1 MRISSAVARCGRPDS
16 RSVVIVSIRQVSE
29 GKRWEWEGL
38 KLSLLASGFLGM
50 NGGGIGG
57 RTVRVVIRDVILIRS
72 LNVGFRF

>member
-1 MRISSAVARCGRPDS
+1 VERPDS
-16 RSVVIVSIRQVSE
+16 RNVVIVSIKQVSK
-29 GKRWEWEGL
+29 GKRWEWVGL

-57 RTVRVVIRDVILIRS
+57 QTVRVVIRDVILIRS